1 MNLETLLN
9 SNAAS
14 ALIGA
19 ASGVAGFLAS
29 EWMQRWRRK
38 NERREKYVA
47 GISAALAEISFYAQ
61 KLKQISSDTTFIAEH
76 SNEFSGVNLVPSY
89 KVYPEHIEKLKI
101 EICGETKNRELAVM
115 LVQCHYDL
123 SHVAEK
129 MASLVQMGSKSGDF
143 ISLNAKQLARVA
155 DSTVK
160 HFELTATILETE
172 IEKFS

>member
-1 MNLETLLN
+1 MNWGVLFN

-19 ASGVAGFLAS
+19 VSGLAGFFAS
-29 EWMQRWRRK
+29 EWLHRRRRK
-38 NERREKYVA
+38 IERREKYTA
-47 GISAALAEISFYAQ
+47 GVSAALAEISFYVQ
-61 KLKQISSDTTFIAEH
+61 KLKQISSDALIIVER
-76 SNEFSGVNLVPSY
+76 NEDFPGVNLVPTY

-101 EICGETKNRELAVM
+101 DICGETKNRELAVM

-129 MASLVQMGSKSGDF
+129 LAALVELGSKSGEF

-155 DSTVK
+155 DSTAK
-160 HFELTATILETE
+160 HFELTAAILEAE
-172 IEKFS
+172 VEKFS